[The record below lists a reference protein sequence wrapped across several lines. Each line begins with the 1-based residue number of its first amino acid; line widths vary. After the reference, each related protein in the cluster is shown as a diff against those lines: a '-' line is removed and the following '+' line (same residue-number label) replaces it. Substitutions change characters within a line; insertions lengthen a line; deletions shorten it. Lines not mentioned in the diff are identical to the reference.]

1 MAKAEYS
8 TAFGIAAVLLVIVLV
23 INWLTKVL
31 SRKLDVTRA
40 E

>member
-8 TAFGIAAVLLVIVLV
+8 TAFGIATVLLVIVLV